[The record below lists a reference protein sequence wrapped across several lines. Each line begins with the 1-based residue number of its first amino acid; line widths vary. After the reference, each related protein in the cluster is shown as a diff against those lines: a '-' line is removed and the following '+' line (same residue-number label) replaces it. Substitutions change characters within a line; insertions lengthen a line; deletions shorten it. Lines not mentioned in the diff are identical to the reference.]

1 MTKLEQLYNAI
12 QNLKELG
19 VQLPEKLIEE
29 TNRVEGEIIQNE
41 VIPAL
46 SEAIEP
52 IINQIQRE
60 LVLVVEYIPEEPLQV
75 KMTRKRSFKL
85 TEEEDRL
92 TVKRKD
98 FKKESSYTLAPHTKS
113 KWTNLLVEFPDGTK
127 IQNRFAYQ
135 TLCDVIKQA
144 GAEKV
149 AQLGIRQSGTDLVS
163 KNEDDFYQQHTIKG
177 GWLVMTHSSTEQKKQ
192 HIEEISRLLYLG
204 LKVSKK

>member
-29 TNRVEGEIIQNE
+29 TNRVEEEIIQNE

-46 SEAIEP
+46 SDAIEP
-52 IINQIQRE
+52 IISQIQRE
-60 LVLVVEYIPEEPLQV
+60 LVLVVEYIPDEPLQV

-92 TVKRKD
+92 TAKRKE
-98 FKKESSYTLAPHTKS
+98 FKKEERYTLAPHTKS
-113 KWTNLLVEFPDGTK
+113 KWTNLFVEFPDGTV

-135 TLCDVIKQA
+135 TLCDVIEKA

-149 AQLGIRQSGTDLVS
+149 MTLGIRQSGIDLVS
-163 KNEDDFYQQHTIKG
+163 RKEDDFYQQHKIKG
-177 GWLVMTHSSTEQKKQ
+177 GIWC
-192 HIEEISRLLYLG
+192 
-204 LKVSKK
+204 